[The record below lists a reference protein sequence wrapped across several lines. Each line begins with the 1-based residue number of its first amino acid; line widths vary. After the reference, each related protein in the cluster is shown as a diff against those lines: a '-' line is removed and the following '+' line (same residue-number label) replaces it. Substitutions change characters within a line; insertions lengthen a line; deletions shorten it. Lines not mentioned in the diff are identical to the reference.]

1 VIRGVSA
8 AAGID
13 LRVEGAVA
21 PRTIEWIEPG
31 RVLLSRRNDLYESTA
46 LDAAPRHI
54 GAFPAPWWSRTAAR
68 LRQGQR
74 ALRFMYYNVV
84 PLRDGSIFLSFAK
97 SVGVWRDGAITPLH
111 GIARPCRILR
121 SGAAMASDGAVYF
134 GEYID
139 YVGSSDMR
147 VYRYCAGG
155 DEVEVAH
162 TFAPGQVHHIHGI
175 HTDPYDGSLWCLS
188 GDVKGECRVMRS
200 ADGFR
205 TMDTIG
211 SGDESW
217 RAVSVQFSDDAVFY
231 ATDAEFTQNYIMRID
246 RRSGAR
252 TKLVPV
258 GGPGFYS
265 CVAAGQIFFAVTAE
279 LCPSQ
284 REPMAELWC
293 VDPASG
299 DCRRIVTLRKDL
311 YSVRY
316 FMTGSIDF
324 ARGPGD
330 GKRIFFRATALAGD
344 NRTFSVALPARPM
357 ST

>member
-1 VIRGVSA
+1 MIRGVSA

-13 LRVEGAVA
+13 LRVEDAIA

-31 RVLLSRRNDLYESTA
+31 RVLLSRRNDLYESPA

-54 GAFPAPWWSRTAAR
+54 GTFPAPWWSGAAAR

-84 PLRDGSIFLSFAK
+84 PLQDGSIFLSFAK
-97 SVGVWRDGAITPLH
+97 SVGVWRDGAITPLR

-121 SGAAMASDGAVYF
+121 SGAALASDGAVYF
-134 GEYID
+134 GEYLD
-139 YVGSSDMR
+139 YAGSRDMR
-147 VYRYCAGG
+147 VYRYRAGD

-162 TFAPGQVHHIHGI
+162 AFAPGEVHHIHGI
-175 HTDPYDGSLWCLS
+175 HADPYDGSLWCLS

-205 TMDTIG
+205 TMDVIG

-217 RAVSVQFSDDAVFY
+217 RTVSVQFSDDAIFY
-231 ATDAEFTQNYIMRID
+231 ATDAEFMQNYIMRID

-252 TKLVPV
+252 TTVGPV
-258 GGPGFYS
+258 GGPVYYS
-265 CVAAGQIFFAVTAE
+265 CAAGGRLFFAVTAE

-284 REPMAELWC
+284 PEPIAELWC
-293 VDPASG
+293 VDPVAG
-299 DCRRIVTLRKDL
+299 THRRIVTLRKDV

-316 FMTGSIDF
+316 FMPGTIDF
-324 ARGPGD
+324 ARGPRD
-330 GKRIFFRATALAGD
+330 AERIFFRATALARD
-344 NRTFSVALPARPM
+344 NRMFSLR
-357 ST
+357 TDL